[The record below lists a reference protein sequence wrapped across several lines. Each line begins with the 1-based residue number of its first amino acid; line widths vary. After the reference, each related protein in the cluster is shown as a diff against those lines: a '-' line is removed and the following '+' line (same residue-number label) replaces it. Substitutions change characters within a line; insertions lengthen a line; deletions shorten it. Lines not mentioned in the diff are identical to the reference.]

1 MRDFNMFGRT
11 SKTEKIYVVDN
22 VIDYSN
28 QEALFGFC
36 KNSIFSFG
44 HSATS
49 TSPYELSRFVSN
61 LTSEELSRTNLD
73 NIFTSLVK
81 KHYNKDL
88 NIDRSYINVYFP
100 YTPTAAHTDDF
111 LPNAVTFLIYAN
123 PYWQID
129 WAGETQFFTDNMQEV
144 RQSVIPKGGRV
155 ILFDS
160 NIPHA
165 ARTPSVLCTVPRFTL
180 TIKGFLV

>member
-1 MRDFNMFGRT
+1 MFGRT
-11 SKTEKIYVVDN
+11 SRTEKIYVVDN

-49 TSPYELSRFVSN
+49 VSPYELSRFVSN
-61 LTSEELSRTNLD
+61 LTDEELSRTSLD
-73 NIFTSLVK
+73 KLFESLVK
-81 KHYNKDL
+81 KHYGKGL
-88 NIDRSYINVYFP
+88 KIDRSYINVYFP
-100 YTPTAAHTDDF
+100 YTPTAVHTDDCS
-111 LPNAVTFLIYAN
+111 PGAVSFLIYAN
-123 PYWQID
+123 PYWQLD
-129 WAGETQFFTDNMQEV
+129 WAGETQFFTSNLQEV
-144 RQSVIPKGGRV
+144 KQSVIPKGGRV

-160 NIPHA
+160 NIPHS
-165 ARTPSVLCTVPRFTL
+165 ARAPSVLCTVPRFTL